1 MNVTFLIG
9 NGFDLGLRLNTRY
22 TDFLPVYCN
31 SDTPAANHE
40 VLSKFKNLLSGDQNK
55 WSYTW
60 ADFERELGKR
70 TTCSPLDDA
79 GNFRICV
86 SDFKKQFAAYLKKE
100 QERMNHTPDLGVK
113 FWNALTGFP
122 ASMPMLFRETNNFSS
137 ASYSFINFNY
147 TNTLDAFIKSAKR
160 STKYADSKSSIQNL
174 IHVHGTIDSGLI
186 LGVNDPSQIA
196 NPVLASDAAN
206 NRFGATILKP
216 RTNEELGYGQDILA
230 KNLIDN
236 SSLICVYGMSIG
248 ESDRCWWE
256 ELGNWL
262 AIANNTQLLLY
273 IHKSDLDRTDTDS
286 VIDAKLDVLDR
297 FLRLSGMNESDAKRT
312 RKRIGVI
319 LNQDIFSLDLPLKEN
334 PSSKSKITAF

>member
-1 MNVTFLIG
+1 MDVTFLIG
-9 NGFDLGLRLNTRY
+9 NGFDLGLGLNTRY

-31 SDTPAANHE
+31 CDTPAANHE
-40 VLSKFKNLLSGDQNK
+40 VLSKFKSLLSGDQDK

-100 QERMNHTPDLGVK
+100 QERMDHTPESGVK
-113 FWNALTGFP
+113 FWNALTDFP
-122 ASMPMLFRETNNFSS
+122 DSTPMLFQATNDFSS
-137 ASYSFINFNY
+137 VSYHFINFNY
-147 TNTLDAFIKSAKR
+147 TNTLDACIKLAKR
-160 STKYADSKSSIQNL
+160 SSQYVNSKSSIRNVV
-174 IHVHGTIDSGLI
+174 HVHGSIDNGLI

-196 NPVLASDAAN
+196 NSTLASDAAN

-230 KNLIDN
+230 QNLIN
-236 SSLICVYGMSIG
+236 SSSIICVYGMSIG
-248 ESDRCWWE
+248 ETDRCWWE
-256 ELGNWL
+256 QLGNWL
-262 AIANNTQLLLY
+262 VAANNTQLLLY
-273 IHKSDLDRTDTDS
+273 IHKSDLDITDTDS

-297 FLRLSGMNESDAKRT
+297 FLRLSGMDEAYAKRA

-319 LNQDIFSLDLPLKEN
+319 LNQDIFSLGLPLKED
-334 PSSKSKITAF
+334 PSPKSKITAS